1 NEMLVVP
8 EKDITLYAQYDYE
21 QYTIHFET
29 NGGVFN
35 SEDILKEY
43 TAKDEVL
50 LPSKDHLSKE
60 GYTFE
65 GWYTKADFSGEKV
78 NQIAKGSTGDKTFYA
93 KWKEAVNEDEVAG
106 KEVQALIEQ
115 LPSFNNL
122 TLEHKNE
129 VESVRAA
136 YDQLSE
142 DAKAYVTNLD
152 KLELLEQKINALEE
166 EAAYEAKKAE
176 LEEKIKT
183 ALETEIRKVTN
194 ESAAQL
200 GSAVGQAENVLR
212 KSEGSGKQQVFT
224 TFRINDSDETSLQA
238 LTNASERLQNAIEQ
252 IAYKSEDEEETVI
265 KSQLY
270 FEQARITEYD
280 LDELPSEEKA
290 EIENVI

>member
-1 NEMLVVP
+1 
-8 EKDITLYAQYDYE
+8 
-21 QYTIHFET
+21 
-29 NGGVFN
+29 
-35 SEDILKEY
+35 
-43 TAKDEVL
+43 
-50 LPSKDHLSKE
+50 
-60 GYTFE
+60 
-65 GWYTKADFSGEKV
+65 
-78 NQIAKGSTGDKTFYA
+78 
-93 KWKEAVNEDEVAG
+93 
-106 KEVQALIEQ
+106 
-115 LPSFNNL
+115 
-122 TLEHKNE
+122 
-129 VESVRAA
+129 
-136 YDQLSE
+136 
-142 DAKAYVTNLD
+142 
-152 KLELLEQKINALEE
+152 LELLEQKINALEE

-290 EIENVI
+290 EIENVITEVEQLLANEDVTQEEIDAATTNLQEEIKHIQAPEDTVDKTVLEAALEEARNTDTENKTEESVENLQTAMTRAEDVLADGHATAEAVADATNAIYDAITNLEDAKEDVNKASLQEKYE